1 MSNTNSN
8 MYLDNGRIN
17 IQQIHETTEDSE
29 RNVSLPEPVTGVG
42 FFCSSKLYLCGR
54 PGLFYSQSHPKIDST
69 NPNFELDLQM
79 VQLIDG
85 SVQNTG

>member
-29 RNVSLPEPVTGVG
+29 RNISLPEPVTGVG
-42 FFCSSKLYLCGR
+42 FFL
-54 PGLFYSQSHPKIDST
+54 
-69 NPNFELDLQM
+69 
-79 VQLIDG
+79 
-85 SVQNTG
+85 